1 MNKCEY
7 CDSIFSTTKI
17 LLFHKKN
24 TKYCLKKQQQLKL
37 INVFKCE
44 YCNIQFLKNIEL
56 ENHKN
61 ICVEFLI
68 KRVKELEE
76 ENKMSEDNVIYF
88 QNESNNQKEQIK
100 ELQVNQKE
108 QIKQLQEDKD
118 KQIKELKEQVKEL
131 QEQIISVTKI
141 AVMKNTNTTNN
152 NTINNKIMNMPVLN
166 LDDKN
171 IQNLLESKYNLDII
185 SEGQK
190 GVARF
195 ALNNILK
202 DEHGNLNYMCT
213 DLSRKIFKY
222 KNGLGEIEKDINA
235 QKLTNILTDNGIKE
249 LTTLIAKE
257 FWTNDDGTI
266 NEDKLSNMISKA
278 SEINFLKEDNTI
290 FKNELASMT
299 SI

>member
-1 MNKCEY
+1 MNTCEY
-7 CDSIFSTTKI
+7 CGSKFATTKI
-17 LLFHKKN
+17 LLFHQKN
-24 TKYCLKKQQQLKL
+24 TKYCLKKQQQLKV
-37 INVFKCE
+37 INELKCE
-44 YCNIQFLKNIEL
+44 YCDIQYFSKIEL

-61 ICVEFLI
+61 ICIQFFKARI
-68 KRVKELEE
+68 KELEE

-100 ELQVNQKE
+100 
-108 QIKQLQEDKD
+108 QLQEDKD
-118 KQIKELKEQVKEL
+118 KQIKELQEQVKQL
-131 QEQIISVTKI
+131 QDQIISVTKI

-202 DEHGNLNYMCT
+202 DENGNLAYMCT

-222 KNGLGEIEKDINA
+222 KNELGEIEKDVNA
-235 QKLTNILTDNGIKE
+235 QKLTNMLTDNKLSEI
-249 LTTLIAKE
+249 TSQMAKE

-266 NEDKLSNMISKA
+266 NDDKLTNMISKA
-278 SEINFLKEDNTI
+278 SEINFLKDDNTI

>member
-1 MNKCEY
+1 MNTCEY
-7 CDSIFSTTKI
+7 CASKFATVKI
-17 LLFHKKN
+17 LLFHQKN
-24 TKYCLKKQQQLKL
+24 TKYCLKKQKQLKV
-37 INVFKCE
+37 INEFKCE
-44 YCNIQFLKNIEL
+44 HCDTEYFSNIEL

-61 ICVEFLI
+61 ICVQHFKTRI
-68 KRVKELEE
+68 KELEE

-88 QNESNNQKEQIK
+88 QNESNNQKEVIK
-100 ELQVNQKE
+100 K
-108 QIKQLQEDKD
+108 LQEDKD
-118 KQIKELKEQVKEL
+118 KLQEQVKGL

-166 LDDKN
+166 LDDST
-171 IQNLLESKYNLDII
+171 IQNLLETKYNLDII

-202 DEHGNLNYMCT
+202 DEHGNLTYMCT

-235 QKLTNILTDNGIKE
+235 QKLTNILTENGIKE

-266 NEDKLSNMISKA
+266 NEDKLTNMLSKA
-278 SEINFLKEDNTI
+278 SEINFMKEDNTI